1 MSSRVET
8 FTFTK
13 DATLPKKREAAESIF
28 DTALRLNATM
38 AEHEVGKYHRF
49 AVVMSPPDGHEGVLP
64 LALILDPP
72 RDDMP
77 PMIMG
82 IGPREEAEDEVAG
95 WIATD
100 EAEATK

>member
-1 MSSRVET
+1 MT
-8 FTFTK
+8 
-13 DATLPKKREAAESIF
+13 ESIF

-49 AVVMSPPDGHEGVLP
+49 AVVMSPDDHKGVLP

-82 IGPREEAEDEVAG
+82 IGPREGAEDEVAG
-95 WIATD
+95 WIAAD